1 VTDDAKPSDAKPS
14 GGKPWGRFATFG
26 LGLVALLVGQLAALF
41 VLAWWFDRGLAKL
54 PDFSGDGVAIT
65 LIIFVST
72 PIQLLLLAAFSP
84 RAGGNPAAYLGLTW
98 PRRSE
103 IVFGVSAVVAL
114 IIAGNILSW
123 LLGINIVTP
132 FQNDLFRTAGAAG
145 WLPLL
150 LLLVAVVVLT
160 PIGEETLFRGF
171 LFRGWLQSSREA
183 WAVIVVTSLL
193 WALIHVQ
200 YDWYVTGQI
209 FAFGLLLGW
218 IRWCTGSTI
227 LTILLHALIN
237 TEGMLETFVAQKW
250 LS

>member
-1 VTDDAKPSDAKPS
+1 MTGNVQPSDA
-14 GGKPWGRFATFG
+14 KPWGRFATFA
-26 LGLVALLVGQLAALF
+26 LGLVALLVGQMAALF
-41 VLAWWFDRGLAKL
+41 ALAWWFGRGLAAL

-65 LIIFVST
+65 LVIFVST
-72 PIQLLLLAAFSP
+72 PIQLLLLALFAR
-84 RAGGNPAAYLGLTW
+84 RAGADPVAYLGLIW

-103 IVFGVSAVVAL
+103 IVFGVVATVAL
-114 IIAGNILSW
+114 IVAGNALSW

-132 FQNDLFRTAGAAG
+132 FQNDLFLTADAAG

-150 LLLVAVVVLT
+150 LLLVAVAGLT

-171 LFRGWLQSSREA
+171 LFCGWLQSPRVA
-183 WAVIVVTSLL
+183 WVVIVVTSLL

-237 TEGMLETFVAQKW
+237 MEGMLETFVAQKW

>member
-1 VTDDAKPSDAKPS
+1 M
-14 GGKPWGRFATFG
+14 
-26 LGLVALLVGQLAALF
+26 LVGQFAALL
-41 VLAWWFDRGLAKL
+41 VLAWWLDAPMVKL

-72 PIQLLLLAAFSP
+72 PIQLSLLAAFAQ

-103 IVFGVSAVVAL
+103 IVFGVAAVAAL
-114 IIAGNILSW
+114 IIAGNTLSW

-132 FQNDLFRTAGAAG
+132 FQNDLFRTAEAAG

-171 LFRGWLQSSREA
+171 LFRGWLQSPREA
-183 WAVIVVTSLL
+183 WAVIVATSLL
-193 WALIHVQ
+193 WA
-200 YDWYVTGQI
+200 
-209 FAFGLLLGW
+209 
-218 IRWCTGSTI
+218 
-227 LTILLHALIN
+227 
-237 TEGMLETFVAQKW
+237 
-250 LS
+250 